1 MLTKP
6 DQLLLLVEDS
16 PEDYEATV
24 RSLTRSGLANP
35 IFRCENGESA
45 LDYLFRRGEFA
56 LQNNAPRPGLILL
69 DLDLPGID
77 GREVLAQVKNDPEL
91 KTIPVVVF
99 TISNDEKEVEECYQ
113 AGANG
118 YVKKPVDLEGF
129 LKAIQRLTNYWFEIV
144 ILPKPAS
151 Q

>member
-1 MLTKP
+1 MVVKP
-6 DQLLLLVEDS
+6 EQVILLVEDS

-24 RSLTRSGLANP
+24 RTLKKSGLANP
-35 IFRCENGESA
+35 IVRCENGESA
-45 LDYLFRRGEFA
+45 LDYLYHRGAFA
-56 LQNNAPRPGLILL
+56 GNHAPRPNLILL

-99 TISNDEKEVEECYQ
+99 TISNDEHEVEKCYK

-118 YVKKPVDLEGF
+118 YVKKPVDLDGF
-129 LKAIQRLTNYWFEIV
+129 VKAIHRLTNYWFEIV
-144 ILPKPAS
+144 VLPKPAH
-151 Q
+151 